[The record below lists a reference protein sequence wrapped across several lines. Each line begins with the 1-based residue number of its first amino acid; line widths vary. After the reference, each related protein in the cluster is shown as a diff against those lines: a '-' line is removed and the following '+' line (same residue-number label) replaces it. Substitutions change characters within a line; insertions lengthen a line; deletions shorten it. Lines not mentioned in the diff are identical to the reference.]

1 MPVYKLKI
9 DGIDPPRVVKAES
22 AAQARNHVVEAIP
35 LTAEALAD
43 LIAAGAKVET
53 AGKSPAE

>member
-43 LIAAGAKVET
+43 LIAAGATIET
-53 AGKSPAE
+53 ARKVAAE

>member
-22 AAQARNHVVEAIP
+22 AAQAARDALLHLAVPRDAVPHDDFCDVGAVEY
-35 LTAEALAD
+35 TAELA
-43 LIAAGAKVET
+43 
-53 AGKSPAE
+53 